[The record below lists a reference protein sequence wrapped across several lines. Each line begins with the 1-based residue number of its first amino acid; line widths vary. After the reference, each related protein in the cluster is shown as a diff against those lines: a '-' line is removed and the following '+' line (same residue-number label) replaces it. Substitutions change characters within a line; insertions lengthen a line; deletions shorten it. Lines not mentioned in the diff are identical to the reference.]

1 MRIVAAKNFITKNT
15 ETTKTTKKESGGLA
29 ASHTVLCVL
38 RVLCGLCDKN
48 PMSGRRARSA
58 PERAKVVYR
67 GSYDIFIVGCRRDER
82 TDASA
87 FIFVQL
93 RFQIPRA

>member
-1 MRIVAAKNFITKNT
+1 
-15 ETTKTTKKESGGLA
+15 
-29 ASHTVLCVL
+29 
-38 RVLCGLCDKN
+38 
-48 PMSGRRARSA
+48 MSGRRARSA

-87 FIFVQL
+87 FIFVHL
-93 RFQIPRA
+93 RFQILPSIGIVQPQSLQPRPLIIPAGAFLHVQEQVHGALQQLA